1 MTHFPTQP
9 SPPPL
14 STWLRAAGLKA
25 PAQLF
30 PAPLSGPVKNDKT
43 PAPPMRLVSPLQP
56 AAQDQVQQSTPAQQ
70 PASTS
75 LNLFQNGK
83 PLIGPGTRVLHI
95 GDSHTVGIYG
105 REMDKLMRSTGAQV
119 ATYGSA
125 GSSPSWWLQG
135 TTTRSGFYA
144 RGEDG
149 KVDSPADWETPRK
162 TPKLPDLLKKHQP
175 GVIVISLGAN
185 LINVKDGDIIEKQVK
200 DLAEV
205 AKASGAKI
213 LWVGPPDGRES
224 NKPTS
229 KQAALYAH
237 LQKVAGQYGTFID
250 SRPLTEYPAKGGD
263 GVHYWGKEG
272 SRTATSWANHVFE
285 QIQASQP

>member
-1 MTHFPTQP
+1 MSQLPP
-9 SPPPL
+9 ASSPQPL

-25 PAQLF
+25 PNQLF
-30 PAPLSGPVKNDKT
+30 SSTSNGVAPMKPIV
-43 PAPPMRLVSPLQP
+43 PIAPPEPSPT
-56 AAQDQVQQSTPAQQ
+56 QDNVQQST
-70 PASTS
+70 ASAKTASPS
-75 LNLFQNGK
+75 LDLFHNGK
-83 PLIGPGTRVLHI
+83 ALIGPDTRVLHI

-135 TTTRSGFYA
+135 TTTRSGFYG

-149 KVDSPADWETPRK
+149 KVDSPADWKTPRQ

-175 GVIVISLGAN
+175 SVIVISLGAN
-185 LINVKDGDIIEKQVK
+185 LIQANGASIEKQVK

-229 KQAALYAH
+229 KQAALYQH
-237 LQKVAGQYGTFID
+237 LQKVAAQYGTFID

-272 SRTATSWANHVFE
+272 SQTAKSWANHVFE

>member
-1 MTHFPTQP
+1 MTHLP
-9 SPPPL
+9 SDSGLPPS

-25 PAQLF
+25 PETLF
-30 PAPLSGPVKNDKT
+30 SASPSNSPMQPVL
-43 PAPPMRLVSPLQP
+43 PIEP
-56 AAQDQVQQSTPAQQ
+56 AANMPPEDQLQALTPSTQT
-70 PASTS
+70 ASPS
-75 LNLFQNGK
+75 LDLFQNGP

-105 REMDKLMRSTGAQV
+105 REMDKLMRATGAQV

-135 TTTRSGFYA
+135 TTTRSGFYG

-149 KVDSPADWETPRK
+149 KVDSPADWKTPRQ

-175 GVIVISLGAN
+175 SVIVISLGAN
-185 LINVKDGDIIEKQVK
+185 MLGANAATIEKQVK

-224 NKPTS
+224 KKPTS
-229 KQAALYAH
+229 KQTELYRH
-237 LQKVAGQYGTFID
+237 LEKVAGQYGTFID
-250 SRPLTEYPAKGGD
+250 SRPVTDYPAKGGD

-272 SRTATSWANHVFE
+272 SRIATNWANHVFE

>member
-1 MTHFPTQP
+1 
-9 SPPPL
+9 
-14 STWLRAAGLKA
+14 
-25 PAQLF
+25 
-30 PAPLSGPVKNDKT
+30 
-43 PAPPMRLVSPLQP
+43 
-56 AAQDQVQQSTPAQQ
+56 
-70 PASTS
+70 
-75 LNLFQNGK
+75 
-83 PLIGPGTRVLHI
+83 
-95 GDSHTVGIYG
+95 
-105 REMDKLMRSTGAQV
+105 MDKLMRSTGAQV

-135 TTTRSGFYA
+135 TTTRSGFYG

-149 KVDSPADWETPRK
+149 KVDSPADWKTPRQ

-185 LINVKDGDIIEKQVK
+185 LIGANAASIEKQVK

-224 NKPTS
+224 TKPTS
-229 KQAALYAH
+229 KQAALYEH

-250 SRPLTEYPAKGGD
+250 SRPVTEYPAKGGD

-272 SRTATSWANHVFE
+272 SKTATNWANHVFE

>member
-9 SPPPL
+9 GPQPV

-25 PAQLF
+25 PDQLF
-30 PAPLSGPVKNDKT
+30 SAPLSGPAKNVN
-43 PAPPMRLVSPLQP
+43 ASAAPMRPLLPLQP
-56 AAQDQVQQSTPAQQ
+56 APQDQIKQSTSAQQ

-75 LNLFQNGK
+75 LDLFQNGK

-105 REMDKLMRSTGAQV
+105 REMDSLMRATGAQV
-119 ATYGSA
+119 ATYGAA

-135 TTTRSGFYA
+135 TTTRSGFYG

-149 KVDSPADWETPRK
+149 KVDSPADWKTPRQ

-185 LINVKDGDIIEKQVK
+185 LIQANGESIEKQVK

-224 NKPTS
+224 TKPTS
-229 KQAALYAH
+229 KQAKLYQH
-237 LQKVAGQYGTFID
+237 LQKVASQYGTFID
-250 SRPLTEYPAKGGD
+250 SRPLTEYPTKGGD

-272 SRTATSWANHVFE
+272 TATAKSWANDVFE